1 MVTGGGHV
9 GFCGLREIS
18 VAEVTSTVKR
28 LCISANS
35 NVPRETIA
43 ALEKALEIEE
53 SPVGR
58 EVLKQILE
66 NHRIAREEGVPACQD
81 TGVAMV
87 FVELGQDVH
96 LVGGD
101 LYEAINEGVRQG
113 YKEGYLRKSM
123 VNDPLFRRINTGDN
137 TPAMIYVDIVP
148 GTNLKITVAPKG
160 GGAENM
166 SGIAML
172 APAAGVEGVKQFVV
186 ERVEKAGSNA
196 CPPVVVGVGIGGTFD
211 RVALLAKR
219 ALLRPV
225 GSHNPDPMYAE
236 LERELLVEINK
247 LGIGPQGFGG
257 RITALAVNIEYS
269 PCHIASMPVAVN
281 LNCHVGPHESA
292 VI

>member
-1 MVTGGGHV
+1 MG
-9 GFCGLREIS
+9 CNGLREIHVS
-18 VAEVTSTVKR
+18 GVTSAIKK
-28 LCISANS
+28 LCVSANC
-35 NVPRETIA
+35 NVPRETIG
-43 ALEKALEIEE
+43 ALERAVETEE

-87 FVELGQDVH
+87 FLEVGQDVH
-96 LVGGD
+96 FVGGD
-101 LYEAINEGVRQG
+101 LYAAINEGVRQG
-113 YKEGYLRKSM
+113 YTEGYLRKSL
-123 VNDPLFRRINTGDN
+123 VNDPLFKRVNTGDN

-148 GTNLKITVAPKG
+148 GTNVKITVAPKG

-166 SGIAML
+166 SGVAML
-172 APAAGVEGVKQFVV
+172 TPAAGVEGVKKFVV
-186 ERVEKAGSNA
+186 ERVQKAGSNP

-211 RVALLAKR
+211 RVALLAKK

-225 GSHNPDPMYAE
+225 GSRNPDPVYAK
-236 LERELLVEINK
+236 LEEELLTEINK

-257 RITALAVNIEYS
+257 RTTALAVNIEYA

-281 LNCHVGPHESA
+281 LNCHVGPHET
-292 VI
+292 VVL

>member
-1 MVTGGGHV
+1 MG
-9 GFCGLREIS
+9 CNGLREIHVS
-18 VAEVTSTVKR
+18 DVTAAVKR
-28 LCISANS
+28 LCISANC
-35 NVPRETIA
+35 NVPRETIS
-43 ALEKALEIEE
+43 ALKRAEKAEE
-53 SPVGR
+53 SPVAR

-87 FVELGQDVH
+87 FLEVGQDVH

-101 LYEAINEGVRQG
+101 LYAAINEGVRQG
-113 YKEGYLRKSM
+113 YTEGYLRKSL
-123 VNDPLFRRINTGDN
+123 VDDPLFKRMNTGDN
-137 TPAMIYVDIVP
+137 TPAMIYVDVVP
-148 GTNLKITVAPKG
+148 GTNVKLTVAPKG

-172 APAAGVEGVKQFVV
+172 TPAAGVEGVKRFVV
-186 ERVEKAGSNA
+186 ERVQKAGSNP

-211 RVALLAKR
+211 RVALLAKK

-225 GSHNPDPMYAE
+225 GSHNADPTYAK
-236 LERELLVEINK
+236 LEKELLAEINK

-257 RITALAVNIEYS
+257 RATALAVNIEYA

-281 LNCHVGPHESA
+281 LNCHVGPHES
-292 VI
+292 VEL

>member
-1 MVTGGGHV
+1 MS
-9 GFCGLREIS
+9 CNGLREVHVS
-18 VAEVTSTVKR
+18 DVTAAIKK
-28 LCISANS
+28 LCVSANC
-35 NVPRETIA
+35 NVPGETIG
-43 ALEKALEIEE
+43 ALERAVETEE

-87 FVELGQDVH
+87 FLEVGQDVH
-96 LVGGD
+96 FVGGD
-101 LYEAINEGVRQG
+101 LYAAINEGVRQG
-113 YKEGYLRKSM
+113 YTEGYLRKSL
-123 VNDPLFRRINTGDN
+123 VNDPLFKRVNTGDN
-137 TPAMIYVDIVP
+137 TPAMIYVDIVA
-148 GTNLKITVAPKG
+148 GTNVKITVAPKG

-172 APAAGVEGVKQFVV
+172 APAAGVEGVKKFVV
-186 ERVEKAGSNA
+186 ERVQKAGSNP

-211 RVALLAKR
+211 RVALLAKK

-225 GSHNPDPMYAE
+225 GSHNPDPAYAK
-236 LERELLVEINK
+236 LEEDLLTEINK

-257 RITALAVNIEYS
+257 RTTALAVNIEYA

-281 LNCHVGPHESA
+281 LNCHVGPHET
-292 VI
+292 VVL

>member
-1 MVTGGGHV
+1 M

-43 ALEKALEIEE
+43 ALERALEIEE

>member
-1 MVTGGGHV
+1 MG
-9 GFCGLREIS
+9 CNGLREVHVS
-18 VAEVTSTVKR
+18 DVTAAIKK
-28 LCISANS
+28 LCVSANC
-35 NVPRETIA
+35 NVPRETID
-43 ALEKALEIEE
+43 ALERAVETEE

-87 FVELGQDVH
+87 FVEVGQDVH
-96 LVGGD
+96 FVGGD
-101 LYEAINEGVRQG
+101 LYAAINEGVRQG
-113 YKEGYLRKSM
+113 YTEGYLRKSL
-123 VNDPLFRRINTGDN
+123 VNDPLFKRVNTGDN

-148 GTNLKITVAPKG
+148 GTDVKITVAPKG

-172 APAAGVEGVKQFVV
+172 APAAGVEGVKKFVV
-186 ERVEKAGSNA
+186 ERVQKSGSNP

-211 RVALLAKR
+211 RVALLAKK

-225 GSHNPDPMYAE
+225 GSHNPDPAYAK
-236 LERELLVEINK
+236 LEEELLAEINK

-257 RITALAVNIEYS
+257 RTTALAVNIEYA

-281 LNCHVGPHESA
+281 LNCHVGPHET
-292 VI
+292 VVL